1 MAPSLPPKP
10 SLEQLRKQAKD
21 LLKSHRAG
29 DPSCYPV
36 LRRLN
41 RFADATDA
49 GILQADL
56 ALKEAQFALAMD
68 YGFASWDAIKKHVQG
83 QTDRRYLHLLCGD
96 NSGGILRNSTVPG
109 EVAVW
114 MEDFINGP
122 VCRDLPEDQW
132 RRLRSQQITTYFRN
146 GSLSDAIEG
155 TNRRYEKLA
164 QAVEY
169 GEVVLWF
176 DACLFDQ
183 TIMIHLIDR
192 LAALDLGGTK
202 LSLICV
208 GEFPGFDLFKG
219 FGELTSEQMAPL
231 FETRHEVT
239 AAEVALAR
247 AAWRA
252 YASGD
257 PREIEALIS
266 GDCSALPYLAA
277 AMRRRL
283 EDFPSVR
290 NGLSRT
296 QRQLLTAIA
305 DGAHT
310 LGELCTIV
318 SKMEGRPF
326 WGDMGIWTIAD
337 ELATA
342 ATPLLAATGPES
354 LASIALVDHPRPS
367 ERELRRWRLDLTGA
381 GRSVLD
387 GQADAIELNGIDR
400 WMGGVHL
407 TGSQGEWRWDET
419 QSQLVGS
426 PVDDHRQPPRASRGD
441 PMPVQ
446 ISNVTIRPM
455 TREDLPA
462 LRRYDDEATAK
473 IAELNALHPP
483 DGFETVPGGPWSDDA
498 WLSEHVAKFE
508 RQGGMTLLAED
519 GGRIVGFADLW
530 PTEEPAP
537 FGQSL
542 CVQCIDQ
549 LKDYYLA
556 GLETV
561 LLAEAEKVARKMGLP
576 ALDVGT
582 NTCSGEYIALRRF
595 GLEVFYEYEN
605 LQCRC
610 GGNPNDGGTL
620 RKLTPGSADLSG
632 LIKVNHWSPTD
643 FTHRGDGE
651 TTHLVQLNSSGT
663 RAVVEFWRYEPG
675 RDDCAISPQSPP
687 NRTEL
692 YAQPDVLSSAERMG
706 ELLTQCAAIAGSL
719 GSDEIELPCPSGLST
734 LLGSV
739 HIVSRRFAFAWLR
752 KRLS

>member
-1 MAPSLPPKP
+1 MDPSLPSKP

-29 DPSCYPV
+29 DPSCCPV

-49 GILQADL
+49 GILQANVP
-56 ALKEAQFALAMD
+56 LKEAQFALAMN
-68 YGFASWDAIKKHVQG
+68 YGFASWDAIKKSIQG

-96 NSGGILRNSTVPG
+96 LCGGILRDSTVPG
-109 EVAVW
+109 EVYVW

-146 GSLSDAIEG
+146 GLLTDAIDG
-155 TNRRYEKLA
+155 TNRRYKKLA

-192 LAALDLGGTK
+192 LAGIGLGSTK

-219 FGELTSEQMAPL
+219 LGELTPEQMASL

-239 AAEVALAR
+239 AGEVVLAR
-247 AAWRA
+247 DAWRA
-252 YASGD
+252 YASPD
-257 PREIEALIS
+257 PREIEALLS

-283 EDFPSVR
+283 EDFPCVR

-296 QRQLLTAIA
+296 QNQLLTAIR
-305 DGAHT
+305 DGAHS
-310 LGELCTIV
+310 LSELFTV
-318 SKMEGRPF
+318 VTKMEGRPF

-342 ATPLLAATGPES
+342 GTPLLVATGPDS
-354 LASIALVDHPRPS
+354 LGDIALVDHPRLS
-367 ERELRRWRLDLTGA
+367 QRELRRWRLDLTGA
-381 GRSVLD
+381 GRSVFAGD
-387 GQADAIELNGIDR
+387 ADAIELNGIDR

-407 TGSQGEWRWDET
+407 TGSQGAWRWDET

-426 PVDDHRQPPRASRGD
+426 PVDDHHQPPRGSRGD

-462 LRRYDDEATAK
+462 LRRYDDEATAG
-473 IAELNALHPP
+473 IAALNALHPP

-508 RQGGMTLLAED
+508 RRGGMTLLAED

-537 FGQSL
+537 FGRSL
-542 CVQCIDQ
+542 NVQAIDQ
-549 LKDYYLA
+549 FKDYYLA

-605 LQCRC
+605 LRCRC
-610 GGNPNDGGTL
+610 GGCLNDGVSA
-620 RKLTPGSADLSG
+620 RKLTPASADLSG

-651 TTHLVQLNSSGT
+651 TTHLVELNGSGM

-675 RDDCAISPQSPP
+675 RDNIAITHQTPP

-706 ELLTQCAAIAGSL
+706 ELLTQCAAIAGTL
-719 GSDEIELPCPSGLST
+719 GCYEIELPCPSGLST
-734 LLGSV
+734 LPESV